1 MPEVSEVREWTVMFC
16 FASDNPLAPG
26 TIAQL
31 KAIKN
36 AGFNREVN
44 VIAQFDPHTLNMP
57 VHIFDVN
64 MVEKLS
70 PPKDTDTGF
79 NSKDPFVRN
88 LVLDKL
94 WDADTKKKIQKRLNG
109 DRNGRNGVPTR
120 EKYDP
125 PVPTVTMSS
134 EQNPKA
140 SLADYLEF
148 CRIHYPARHYMLIIL
163 AHGVVVGNDL
173 FMLDEHGATG
183 ESPQRSLK
191 LTDLGEVLDKFN
203 DKIKG
208 DDPHGELEL
217 IGFHSCSMSAAE
229 VAFELKGKAN
239 YMLASEGP
247 TFVGSWPYRQMLVRL
262 FNEVAASKTLGSHSM
277 ARAILD
283 RVTTDIREPA
293 KLVRDAF
300 KRNGGG
306 ELFEK
311 HRPGDSPNPDL
322 VEALAGKLRDL
333 FSKRSF
339 CKVFENGNASLPIEI
354 KRRLRKHLKEPL
366 AGEPLKEFNKELIAA
381 AFPEEIQKIRI
392 RRMFIS
398 FFDFCMYNSF
408 DFQLAG
414 YSSDLTLCDL
424 NRVDQLQKPLARL
437 AKTLT
442 EGLETAAQAD
452 DPTVREAIL
461 LAHWEAQSYYN
472 ENYTD
477 IYDFCFRLEAKCQAV
492 EPVLEETKTALKQI
506 IKACNGVMDAL
517 KRGVPVND
525 FGAIVRCKFCGP
537 TYQYSHG
544 LSIFFPWSEPVGNLM
559 WDEEYDRYELSHR
572 TKWRG
577 FLKKYFDDT
586 MRGTKHEEKDERDTE
601 RQIGREGLEAPLL
614 QLIEHM
620 AAKAFADAEQLKGGP
635 KDPLGDSRKGG
646 ATDPTGGDCE
656 CNSIKNHPRFTRT
669 RVSLLED
676 DIEASGETGELIAPA
691 SESIMMGLR
700 DQFLGEVQETDNF
713 G

>member
-1 MPEVSEVREWTVMFC
+1 MPEISEVREWTVMFC

-26 TIAQL
+26 TISQL

-36 AGFNREVN
+36 AGFHRDVN
-44 VIAQFDPHTLNMP
+44 VIAQFDPYTLNMP

-70 PPKDTDTGF
+70 PPTDTDTGF
-79 NSKDPFVRN
+79 NGKDPFVRN

-94 WDADTKKKIQKRLNG
+94 WDADTKKRIQKKLNG
-109 DRNGRNGVPTR
+109 DTNGRYGVPQR

-125 PVPTVTMSS
+125 PVPTITMSS

-140 SLADYLEF
+140 SLAEFLEF

-208 DDPHGELEL
+208 DDPRGELEL

-239 YMLASEGP
+239 YMLAAEGP
-247 TFVGSWPYRQMLVRL
+247 QFVGSWPYRQMLVRL
-262 FNEVAASKTLGSHSM
+262 FNEVEKSRPLGAHSI
-277 ARAILD
+277 ARAIVDKVKTD
-283 RVTTDIREPA
+283 RGEPA
-293 KLVRDAF
+293 EVFRRAINS
-300 KRNGGG
+300 NGGL
-306 ELFEK
+306 ELLK
-311 HRPGDSPNPDL
+311 SHKAGNSPNPDL
-322 VEALAGKLRDL
+322 VDVIAAKVRTILNRSSLCRAFDNEEVSLTRD
-333 FSKRSF
+333 
-339 CKVFENGNASLPIEI
+339 I
-354 KRRLRKHLKEPL
+354 KRRLRKHQTERFTGDELTKL
-366 AGEPLKEFNKELIAA
+366 NRDLIAA
-381 AFPEEIQKIRI
+381 AFPEEIQQVRI
-392 RRMFIS
+392 RRLLIS

-424 NRVDQLQKPLARL
+424 NRVDQLQTPLTKL

-442 EGLETAAQAD
+442 EALETGDAA
-452 DPTVREAIL
+452 VRDAIL

-477 IYDFCFRLEAKCQAV
+477 IYDFCFRLKGKCKD
-492 EPVLEETKTALKQI
+492 ETTPMLARI
-506 IKACNGVMDAL
+506 GKACDGVMDAL

-525 FGAIVRCKFCGP
+525 FGAIVRCNFCGP
-537 TYQYSHG
+537 AYQYSHG

-559 WDEEYDRYELSHR
+559 WDEEYERYELSHR
-572 TKWRG
+572 TKWRD
-577 FLKKYFDDT
+577 FLKKYFEVT
-586 MRGTKHEEKDERDTE
+586 MRLTKADEPDERELELE
-601 RQIGREGLEAPLL
+601 RLSSSNDNLTPDLL
-614 QLIEHM
+614 ALVEDM
-620 AAKAFADAEQLKGGP
+620 ARTAFADAEQLSKGGP
-635 KDPLGDSRKGG
+635 RDPLGDRKGG
-646 ATDPTGGDCE
+646 ATDPTGAGCE
-656 CNSIKNHPRFTRT
+656 CNSIKNHPRITKTRIG
-669 RVSLLED
+669 LLED
-676 DIEASGETGELIAPA
+676 NAEDGNTVGVATASKEILE
-691 SESIMMGLR
+691 GLR
-700 DQFLGEVQETDNF
+700 DQFIGVITDTDDLVQT
-713 G
+713 